1 MLFCVFGTRLLL
13 LALLAAPLL
22 ICLLQYALVA
32 LYLLLQVLLERR
44 HPILHVHLRYYGR
57 GGRGI
62 IRLHAH
68 RVGGNVVLLV
78 DPPPRVLSL
87 RDVLLRH
94 VLILVRRMCHFV
106 AGGTAGNCRLLV
118 DRAWRSNEGAGFRL
132 RDKLRVLGVV
142 RQAKVMLR

>member
-1 MLFCVFGTRLLL
+1 M
-13 LALLAAPLL
+13 
-22 ICLLQYALVA
+22 
-32 LYLLLQVLLERR
+32 
-44 HPILHVHLRYYGR
+44 
-57 GGRGI
+57 
-62 IRLHAH
+62 
-68 RVGGNVVLLV
+68 VLLV

-106 AGGTAGNCRLLV
+106 AGGTAGNGRLLV